1 MPYMYIAFI
10 ATQNDKMQQAIE
22 AFEDIINDMPVSEP
36 AFDIAKKAIL
46 SRLRTYR
53 VTGDGVLWDYR
64 STRELGLTEP
74 TEKLMFEKI
83 QTMTLDDV
91 IATQQQ
97 WVKGRTYD
105 FAILGRTKDL
115 DINYLKTLGD
125 VEYVS
130 SEEMFGY

>member
-1 MPYMYIAFI
+1 
-10 ATQNDKMQQAIE
+10 
-22 AFEDIINDMPVSEP
+22 MPVSQP

>member
-1 MPYMYIAFI
+1 
-10 ATQNDKMQQAIE
+10 
-22 AFEDIINDMPVSEP
+22 
-36 AFDIAKKAIL
+36 
-46 SRLRTYR
+46 
-53 VTGDGVLWDYR
+53 
-64 STRELGLTEP
+64 
-74 TEKLMFEKI
+74 
-83 QTMTLDDV
+83 MTLDDV